1 MRGRFLGDSSL
12 LPKSTGISVRQ
23 PDLISKFIQ
32 AKVDH
37 PEFMTDSLVVT
48 MGISMVFAG
57 SDTTS
62 ISIAAIFYY
71 LLKNPSCMKKL
82 QDELDERARNGHFQ
96 DNKHGLVTWV
106 ESQDLPYLDACVK
119 EAFRMHPAAGLP
131 LERVVPPQGA
141 EIAGVF
147 VKGGTIV
154 GCSAWVLH
162 RRNEIFGEGVEVFR
176 PERWLVGQGRKIV
189 QGEEKEREEKRV
201 KDMGSTMLQFG
212 MGARTCIGKNISL
225 LEIYKLVP
233 TVLRRFVVCQ
243 SFFSS
248 LLLTKTRDPDM
259 MIDKP

>member
-1 MRGRFLGDSSL
+1 MRGRFLGDPSL
-12 LPKSTGISVRQ
+12 LPKSTDLSARQ
-23 PDLISKFIQ
+23 PDLLSKFIQ
-32 AKVDH
+32 AKADR

-57 SDTTS
+57 SETTAIS
-62 ISIAAIFYY
+62 ISAIFYY
-71 LLKNPSCMKKL
+71 LLKNPSCMQKL
-82 QDELDERARNGHFQ
+82 LDELDERARNGHLK
-96 DNKHGLVTWV
+96 DNKHGVVTWA

-119 EAFRMHPAAGLP
+119 EAFRMHPAPGLP

-162 RRNEIFGEGVEVFR
+162 RRKEIFGEDVEVFR
-176 PERWLVGQGRKIV
+176 PERWLVGQGREIV
-189 QGEEKEREEKRV
+189 DDDERGKEEKRI
-201 KDMGSTMLQFG
+201 KEMGSTMLQFG

-233 TVLRRFVVCQ
+233 TVLRRFVVRP
-243 SFFSS
+243 S
-248 LLLTKTRDPDM
+248 LLFALAFA
-259 MIDKP
+259 